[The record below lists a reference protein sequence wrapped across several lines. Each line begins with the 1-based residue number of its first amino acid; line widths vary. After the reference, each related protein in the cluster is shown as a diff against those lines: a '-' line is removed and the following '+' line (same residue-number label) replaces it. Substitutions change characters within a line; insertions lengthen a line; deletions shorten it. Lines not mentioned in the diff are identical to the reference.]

1 MYINV
6 VFESDDPLCIGVLCH
21 KMITEVA
28 SQPLQ
33 SSTKEEGLEG
43 ETHSRLLTFE
53 GGDSY
58 V

>member
-6 VFESDDPLCIGVLCH
+6 VFESDHALCIGVLCQ
-21 KMITEVA
+21 KMISEVA

-33 SSTKEEGLEG
+33 FSTKEEGLEG
-43 ETHSRLLTFE
+43 ETHSTLLTLE